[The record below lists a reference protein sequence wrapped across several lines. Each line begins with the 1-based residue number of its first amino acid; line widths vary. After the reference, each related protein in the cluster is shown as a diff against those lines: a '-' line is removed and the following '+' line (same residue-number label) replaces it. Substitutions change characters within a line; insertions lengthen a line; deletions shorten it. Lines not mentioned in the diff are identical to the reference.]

1 VEVRIDWR
9 SSIWWG
15 RARWSAFLW
24 EIGPS
29 MLLLLGYLSGCR
41 YVSSVNFDLK
51 SSRVEESDENNHSDA
66 ADNFSLNVFR
76 SSSELTFWK
85 RSSSRKSRDR

>member
-1 VEVRIDWR
+1 MVCFSLGNWTLDVAIVRLF
-9 SSIWWG
+9 G
-15 RARWSAFLW
+15 
-24 EIGPS
+24 
-29 MLLLLGYLSGCR
+29 GCR

-51 SSRVEESDENNHSDA
+51 SSRVEESDENNHSEA

>member
-1 VEVRIDWR
+1 MGNWTLDIAIVRLFEV
-9 SSIWWG
+9 G
-15 RARWSAFLW
+15 
-24 EIGPS
+24 
-29 MLLLLGYLSGCR
+29 R

-66 ADNFSLNVFR
+66 ADNFSLNDFR
-76 SSSELTFWK
+76 SFSELTCWK